1 MQLQYTAPMK
11 TATLP
16 GIRVEPELRSEAES
30 VLNDGETLSQFVETS
45 VRDAVRR
52 RRTQAAFIARGLAS
66 REHAIRTGDTVDADV
81 VLARLEKKLAAA
93 LKSRSKT
100 GR

>member
-1 MQLQYTAPMK
+1 MQLQYTASMK

-66 REHAIRTGDTVDADV
+66 LDAVRRGEPTVSADS
-81 VLARLEKKLAAA
+81 VLAELEAKLASA
-93 LKSRSKT
+93 LKSRSNRK
-100 GR
+100 R